1 VARDL
6 GLITYPTLLLGSILD
21 IFNVVNVTEG
31 IGLLALIPGALFE
44 FILPVWLIVKGFRS
58 PDHV

>member
-1 VARDL
+1 
-6 GLITYPTLLLGSILD
+6 
-21 IFNVVNVTEG
+21 VVNVTEG